1 MFTLRAAS
9 PPSIIVSQTPQ
20 RRMHLKHQ
28 LGALVRVTMR
38 LTFPGREH
46 SGRDITTQLV
56 GD

>member
-1 MFTLRAAS
+1 
-9 PPSIIVSQTPQ
+9 
-20 RRMHLKHQ
+20 MHLKHQ